1 MEARAVSSFFEVLAL
16 FFLFDDGGIASINAT
31 IGAVVVI
38 IGIVVT
44 FNVIFSGRNGVPVTM
59 PTPTAQPTVT
69 ATATPQPISGAP
81 VRVNFAAGSYGE
93 TITGTVST
101 SYLLW
106 ARAGQAFT
114 TTLSANNTAQASLY
128 APDGVALYQELAAGY
143 TSKATL
149 PTNGDYRLEIRSSG
163 NYTVGVMIK

>member
-1 MEARAVSSFFEVLAL
+1 MK
-16 FFLFDDGGIASINAT
+16 AT
-31 IGAVVVI
+31 IGLVI
-38 IGIVVT
+38 IIVGVIVT
-44 FNVIFSGRNGVPVTM
+44 FNVFLPGGNGEPVA
-59 PTPTAQPTVT
+59 TPTLPAQAVHVEST
-69 ATATPQPISGAP
+69 ATPAPTATPQPISGAP
-81 VRVNFAAGSYGE
+81 VRVQFDLGSYGE
-93 TITGTVST
+93 TLTSTVST

-143 TSKATL
+143 TAKATL